1 MKRVR
6 IKQRHIYQHILM
18 LCEGDTEYIYLNGL
32 KQSLGRDR
40 QRGIKIEIETFKKHD
55 GLSLI
60 KEAVKRVIKAR
71 KEGNPY
77 TSIWAVFD
85 HDNGANIREAIDLS
99 MKKGINIGYSKI
111 SIEVW
116 FILHFRR
123 TAQVFPNGEAAETF
137 LRTNHLNTYHKTKTD
152 HFTTLKTALPTAI
165 VNATWLRQQ
174 KQFELDGGTGLHE
187 IDPYTTMDE
196 LILFIQGI

>member
-6 IKQRHIYQHILM
+6 IKQRHIYQHILV

-40 QRGIKIEIETFKKHD
+40 QHGIKIEIETFKKHD

-85 HDNGANIREAIDLS
+85 HD
-99 MKKGINIGYSKI
+99 
-111 SIEVW
+111 
-116 FILHFRR
+116 
-123 TAQVFPNGEAAETF
+123 
-137 LRTNHLNTYHKTKTD
+137 
-152 HFTTLKTALPTAI
+152 
-165 VNATWLRQQ
+165 
-174 KQFELDGGTGLHE
+174 
-187 IDPYTTMDE
+187 
-196 LILFIQGI
+196 